1 MSELFFC
8 NIIFGSWELIYVVQP
23 LWKIPVAGFVLPLL
37 DVSLPFFTFF
47 SFNFFV
53 NGSFYGDVVNGVL
66 KRRLNEVFS
75 KIL

>member
-1 MSELFFC
+1 M
-8 NIIFGSWELIYVVQP
+8 
-23 LWKIPVAGFVLPLL
+23 AGFVLPLL

-53 NGSFYGDVVNGVL
+53 NGSFYDDVVNGVL